1 MGEARPS
8 VMVVKSGVVEPV
20 VVELGLSDSRFVEVR
35 QGLSEQDQVIMQGK
49 DLVKPKQKV
58 RTVPATGQ

>member
-1 MGEARPS
+1 
-8 VMVVKSGVVEPV
+8 VKSGVVEPV

>member
-1 MGEARPS
+1 
-8 VMVVKSGVVEPV
+8 MVVRNGLVEPV

-35 QGLSEQDQVIMQGK
+35 QGLGERDQVILQGK

>member
-1 MGEARPS
+1 
-8 VMVVKSGVVEPV
+8 MVVKSGVVEPV